1 MSEPGARSGQHG
13 PLRRKEPQGP
23 ADKGSPAV
31 EMIDVRKYFEN
42 GAVKALDG
50 LTMRVER
57 GEWVALTGPSGC
69 GKSTTLNLIAA
80 LDRPTAGVIRVD
92 GADLSGERDLP
103 GYRRRHIGL
112 VFQLHYLLPQ
122 LSAVENVEVAM
133 FGTGIGRRER
143 GDRARSLLADVGLVG
158 LDARSP
164 TKLSGGERQRVAIA
178 RALANEPPLL
188 LADEPTGS
196 LDDQAVDTVL
206 DLFSQLRAERPGM
219 TIIIVTHDARVA
231 GTAERVIHLR
241 AGRLDLEAAG
251 GQAARGSG

>member
-1 MSEPGARSGQHG
+1 MSELGARSGQHG
-13 PLRRKEPQGP
+13 PLRREEPQGL
-23 ADKGSPAV
+23 ADKGPPAV
-31 EMIDVRKYFEN
+31 EMLDVRKYFEN

-92 GADLSGERDLP
+92 GTDLSRERDLP
-103 GYRRRHIGL
+103 GYRRRRIGL

-164 TKLSGGERQRVAIA
+164 TRLSGGERQRVAIA

-196 LDDQAVDTVL
+196 LDDQAVGTVL
-206 DLFSQLRAERPGM
+206 DLFSRLRAERPGM

-231 GTAERVIHLR
+231 ETAERVIHLR
-241 AGRLDLEAAG
+241 AGRLDPEAAG

>member
-1 MSEPGARSGQHG
+1 MSEPGARSERRG
-13 PLRRKEPQGP
+13 PVQREEPRGL
-23 ADKGSPAV
+23 AGAGSPAV

-80 LDRPTAGVIRVD
+80 LDKPTAGVIRVD

-206 DLFSQLRAERPGM
+206 DLFSRLRAERPGM

-231 GTAERVIHLR
+231 ATAERVVHMR
-241 AGRLDLEAAG
+241 GGRLDRDASG
-251 GQAARGSG
+251 GRAARGSG

>member
-1 MSEPGARSGQHG
+1 MSELGARPGQHG
-13 PLRRKEPQGP
+13 PARRKEPQGP
-23 ADKGSPAV
+23 ADKGLPAV

-69 GKSTTLNLIAA
+69 GKSTTLYLIAA
-80 LDRPTAGVIRVD
+80 LDTPTAGVIRVD

-178 RALANEPPLL
+178 RALANGPPLL

-206 DLFSQLRAERPGM
+206 DLFSQLRSERPGM